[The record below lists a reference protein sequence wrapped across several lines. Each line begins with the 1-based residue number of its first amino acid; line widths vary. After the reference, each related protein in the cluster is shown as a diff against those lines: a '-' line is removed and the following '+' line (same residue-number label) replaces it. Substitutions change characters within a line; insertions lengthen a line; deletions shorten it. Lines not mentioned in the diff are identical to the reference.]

1 MRFYRLIFW
10 ILAIVHLGLGLWFCF
25 APQTV
30 LSALDHLSETRQI
43 FIQTQGLFYWMLAA
57 GFAYTAENPKNSVPV
72 VALMT
77 LVKSLTPLF
86 SWVGHNSNEISTN
99 YFSFELCLD
108 LVSLPFLVSYFFW
121 FFHKP
126 RPDRF
131 VPLIGVF
138 GQKKK
143 SK

>member
-1 MRFYRLIFW
+1 MRFYRYMFW
-10 ILAIVHLGLGLWFCF
+10 LLAFAHFGLGVWFCF
-25 APQTV
+25 APQVV
-30 LSALDHLSETRQI
+30 LTALDHINSTPQI

-57 GFAYTAENPKNSVPV
+57 GFAYASESPEHAVPV

-86 SWVGHNSNEISTN
+86 TWLGFLRHELSPTYLN
-99 YFSFELCLD
+99 FELLLD
-108 LVSLPFLVSYFFW
+108 LSSLPLLISYFFW

-131 VPLIGVF
+131 VHLIGLF
-138 GQKKK
+138 GQKK
-143 SK
+143 